1 MHGLRCIT
9 KILTSPRASASAV
22 GNFHLHIRL
31 LTTFPSRM
39 PSPPKIAKP
48 SQESELLEDIV
59 KQLGKPPRMRENPAF
74 TKVDS
79 AEFHSIFTPELEELV
94 ALFKKYDYELRIAGG
109 AVRDIL
115 MSIKPKDVD
124 LATTATPEQM
134 KEMFTKEEV
143 RMINAKGEKH
153 GTITPRINN
162 KENFEVTTLRIDVR
176 TDGRHADVMFTT
188 DWQLDANRRDLT
200 INSMFLG
207 FDGTV
212 YDYFYG
218 YDDLQKRRI
227 VFVGDA
233 NVRIKE
239 DYLRILRYFRFYGR
253 IVPVADTH
261 DAVTLAAIKA
271 NAEGLARISGERIWA
286 ELQKI
291 VAGNFGYELVL
302 EMYKCD
308 LTAHCGL
315 PAEPDLTEFKR
326 LCSDLKHFEQPH
338 YPILYL
344 IGLLNSSEDAI
355 KMHERLK
362 LSAHERDLALF
373 ITQQRQRVDVEYVCL
388 RDYQKLCLQPYAKR
402 DFVEQLLKYTNKLE
416 LYNQLKAWE
425 TPNFPINGNTLKSHG
440 LVGKIVGQVIAELRL
455 LWTNSDFK
463 LTADEL
469 LEKLPTILELL
480 QKSPPG
486 TPNKKPRS
494 HDVDAN

>member
-1 MHGLRCIT
+1 
-9 KILTSPRASASAV
+9 
-22 GNFHLHIRL
+22 
-31 LTTFPSRM
+31 
-39 PSPPKIAKP
+39 
-48 SQESELLEDIV
+48 DIV

-134 KEMFTKEEV
+134 KDMFTKEEV

-227 VFVGDA
+227 AFVGDA
-233 NVRIKE
+233 DVRIKE

-261 DAVTLAAIKA
+261 DAVTLAVIKA

-286 ELQKI
+286 EFQKI
-291 VAGNFGYELVL
+291 VVGNFGCELVL

-315 PAEPDLTEFKR
+315 PAEPNLTEFKR

-344 IGLLNSSEDAI
+344 IGLLNSSEDAK

-425 TPNFPINGNTLKSHG
+425 TPSFPINGNTLKSHG
-440 LVGKIVGQVIAELRL
+440 LVGKIVGQVIGELRL
-455 LWTNSDFK
+455 LWANSDFK

-486 TPNKKPRS
+486 TPNKK
-494 HDVDAN
+494 